1 VTRCALLRGSSPDW
15 GKRLS
20 VLIVALLLACSASRP
35 ARYAEQQTLAERAY
49 SAGRYR
55 EAGERWLEASQA
67 AEAERDASE
76 ARFRAAASFERAG
89 DLSRADAIFT
99 ELDREGGERAARALY
114 ERAVL
119 AERRGEEARAQEL
132 YIESLRRYP
141 TSGTSPTALDRHLR
155 YVEQNR
161 GEDAVLARLDELVR
175 ELAGGDL
182 DERVRYTRARR
193 LDRMGKTELALAAYL
208 DTAARHPYPEGAFWD
223 DALFRAASAEQ
234 KLGRPREAIALL
246 ERLLAER
253 EEAHG
258 PGSYERP
265 RYAEAR
271 YAIAE
276 LYRDALDDSA
286 RARREFLRVW
296 YDHPTTLL
304 RDDALFQAALLAR
317 ADHDTEQACAAAR
330 TLKHDAPDSRYA
342 GCVSHLC
349 PALEAPAGRKCRDY
363 LERQYFASERGTE
376 SESGEP

>member
-1 VTRCALLRGSSPDW
+1 VKRSSLL
-15 GKRLS
+15 LA
-20 VLIVALLLACSASRP
+20 VALLGCSASRP
-35 ARYAEQQTLAERAY
+35 ARYTERQTLAERAY

-55 EAGERWLEASQA
+55 EAGERWLEASRV
-67 AEAERDASE
+67 AEEERDASE

-89 DLSRADAIFT
+89 DLPRADALFV

-132 YIESLRRYP
+132 YLESLRRFP
-141 TSGTSPTALDRHLR
+141 ASGTSPAALDRHLR
-155 YVEQNR
+155 YVERTR
-161 GEDAVLARLDELVR
+161 GEDGALARLDELVL
-175 ELAGGDL
+175 ELSGGDL

-193 LDRMGKTELALAAYL
+193 LDRLGKTELALAAYL
-208 DTAARHPYPEGAFWD
+208 DTASRHPYPKGAFWD
-223 DALFRAASAEQ
+223 DALFRAAGIEQ

-258 PGSYERP
+258 YGSYERP

-271 YAIAE
+271 FAIAE
-276 LYRDALDDSA
+276 LYRDALRDSA

-304 RDDALFQAALLAR
+304 RDDALFQAALLSR
-317 ADHDTEQACAAAR
+317 ADHDTAQACEAAR
-330 TLKHDAPDSRYA
+330 TLKRDAPDSRYV
-342 GCVSHLC
+342 GCVSRLC
-349 PALEAPAGRKCRDY
+349 PALEAPPGRECRGY
-363 LERQYFASERGTE
+363 LERQYFGSGREAE
-376 SESGEP
+376 SDEP